1 MKAYID
7 DMVLKGKQVGKHLAD
22 LGETF
27 SVLRKHK
34 LRLNASMCFFR
45 VSSGK
50 VLGYMITHRGI
61 AVNLKQIKAIN
72 SLHPPR
78 NPKEVQRL
86 TRMAAALNRFISR
99 SADMCRPFFQLL
111 HKWKDFRW
119 TEECVT
125 TFEDLKQYLSSPPIL
140 SKPNKEEV
148 LYAYLAVM
156 DYAVSFILVRNED
169 GIQRPVYYINKSL
182 QEAET
187 RYLSLEKAVLAI
199 AYATRKLPHYF
210 QAYTVVVLTQL
221 LLQALLR
228 KSDYTGRIAK
238 WGTMLEAYDVKY
250 MPRIAIKWH
259 ILANFVVEF
268 IEGTIE
274 KEEKALEVMVAS
286 NIVVLPWEL
295 YIDGTSNRK
304 GAGRGIV
311 LITPEKL
318 IMEKLL

>member
-86 TRMAAALNRFISR
+86 TRMAVALNRFISR
-99 SADMCRPFFQLL
+99 SADKCCPFFQLL

-119 TEECVT
+119 TKKCAT
-125 TFEDLKQYLSSPPIL
+125 AFEDLKQYLSSPLIL

-199 AYATRKLPHYF
+199 AHAMRKLPHYF

-228 KSDYTGRIAK
+228 KSDYTSRIAK

-250 MPRIAIKWH
+250 MPLIAIKWH
-259 ILANFVVEF
+259 ILANFVAEF

-295 YIDGTSNRK
+295 YTDGTSN
-304 GAGRGIV
+304 
-311 LITPEKL
+311 
-318 IMEKLL
+318 

>member
-1 MKAYID
+1 MVIRMFESQIGRNMKAYID

-140 SKPNKEEV
+140 SKPNKEEL

-295 YIDGTSNRK
+295 YTDGTSN
-304 GAGRGIV
+304 
-311 LITPEKL
+311 
-318 IMEKLL
+318 

>member
-72 SLHPPR
+72 SFHPPR

-119 TEECVT
+119 IEECVT

-295 YIDGTSNRK
+295 YTDGTSN
-304 GAGRGIV
+304 
-311 LITPEKL
+311 
-318 IMEKLL
+318 

>member
-1 MKAYID
+1 MVIRMFESQIGRNMKAYID

-295 YIDGTSNRK
+295 YTDGTSN
-304 GAGRGIV
+304 
-311 LITPEKL
+311 
-318 IMEKLL
+318 

>member
-187 RYLSLEKAVLAI
+187 HYLSLEKAVLAI

-295 YIDGTSNRK
+295 YTDGTSN
-304 GAGRGIV
+304 
-311 LITPEKL
+311 
-318 IMEKLL
+318 